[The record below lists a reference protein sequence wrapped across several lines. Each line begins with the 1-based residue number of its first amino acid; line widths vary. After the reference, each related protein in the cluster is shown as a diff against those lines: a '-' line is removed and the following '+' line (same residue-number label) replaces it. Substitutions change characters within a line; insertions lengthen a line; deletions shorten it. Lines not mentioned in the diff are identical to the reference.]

1 MGMCHQAEM
10 LLKRQR
16 WITEIKL
23 KLVKDIRKEKKG
35 SLKYKINVR
44 KVEKG
49 VGPQLRGH
57 SRFSDKEGVKVLSV
71 FHSLHRKSGHR
82 FPCPWN
88 KGCNMGKFH

>member
-23 KLVKDIRKEKKG
+23 KLVKDIRKEKKS

-57 SRFSDKEGVKVLSV
+57 RRFSDKEGVKVLSV
-71 FHSLHRKSGHR
+71 FHSTCTWKVRTQVSMSLEQRL
-82 FPCPWN
+82 
-88 KGCNMGKFH
+88 